1 MPIYRY
7 QCKECEHAFETLVMK
22 RSETV
27 ACPTCG
33 SENLQ
38 KLLTS
43 HAVGSSTPDTPCG
56 SGACS
61 PMPPCAGG
69 MCGMG

>member
-7 QCKECEHAFETLVMK
+7 QCEACEQVFETLVMK
-22 RSETV
+22 QNETV
-27 ACPTCG
+27 ACPSCH
-33 SENLQ
+33 SEKLQ

-43 HAVGSSTPDTPCG
+43 HAVGSNAPDTPCG